1 MTNIF
6 HIPSVSRCVIFI
18 FQRWRPAS
26 FRWMREMTLNRWN
39 VRQHVELFNTV
50 TLSTFKKLFL
60 FFTCLIMIKQ
70 RTRLMIFT
78 HRYIYHY
85 ICTTV
90 QNPTPGW
97 NVESNNSTKLI
108 VTFSLTC
115 QSLVILKSVIRMH
128 QMYDGVLLVQK
139 FGNLKD
145 GNDTLALMI
154 LQLVR

>member
-1 MTNIF
+1 M
-6 HIPSVSRCVIFI
+6 
-18 FQRWRPAS
+18 
-26 FRWMREMTLNRWN
+26 
-39 VRQHVELFNTV
+39 
-50 TLSTFKKLFL
+50 
-60 FFTCLIMIKQ
+60 
-70 RTRLMIFT
+70 
-78 HRYIYHY
+78 
-85 ICTTV
+85 
-90 QNPTPGW
+90 
-97 NVESNNSTKLI
+97 ESNNSTKLI